1 MPLMRP
7 PLAFLGGIGPMELGL
22 IALIALLLFGRRL
35 PEVMRG
41 LGLGVRQFRRG
52 LDGNDDE
59 DDKPAQREGLPA
71 EERKRVEGSVRDAE
85 TGQQTTETDS
95 RSGDRTDHER

>member
-7 PLAFLGGIGPMELGL
+7 PLAFFGGLGPMEMGI

-52 LDGNDDE
+52 LDGSDDE
-59 DDKPAQREGLPA
+59 DDKTARHEELPDA
-71 EERKRVEGSVRDAE
+71 ERKRIEGSVRDTDAE
-85 TGQQTTETDS
+85 HQTTETDS
-95 RSGDRTDHER
+95 RSGDRTDNER